1 MLRLGGRR
9 RESLF
14 ASAFLRVIVSDLA
27 GPLRGPRRPSF
38 AAAWIY
44 ILGAVAIVAVLGSMI
59 AIYDVERAVRDLRD
73 DELKRLRLN
82 AERSAG
88 QIESEL
94 QDDDAPQRLEAIRDA
109 VWLRRYWTRNLTKQ
123 PGRIY
128 AGVTDRQGTLVAHTR
143 IEEEGR
149 RLALPPNGDGGALDL
164 TDLVET
170 TDEVLTAGS
179 RALDMRVPIMVNQV
193 ALGIYHTGM
202 DAEWLEHQMAQE
214 RRSRTTFWSLL
225 VGGTSGLLLISS
237 VAVARVTKRTARLEH
252 ELDAANSRRVSE
264 MHELVL
270 GVAHEIR
277 NPLNAIRL
285 NLHTIGQVFRD
296 QAALGDEEIATM
308 LVEMQGE
315 IERLEA
321 LMREMLGF
329 ARTGN
334 AYAGP
339 VDVADEIQRTLT
351 FLRSNFDQQRVAVEL
366 RLPESPCMAAID
378 ATRFRQVLL
387 NLLKNASEAVSVGGT
402 IEVDLNCSRNQVE
415 VIVADDGAGIPAKD
429 RERVFV
435 PFFSTKANGTGLGLA
450 VARKFVE
457 EAGGKIMCEDRNG
470 RRGCRLRVVLPA
482 ASAPVLE
489 GIS

>member
-1 MLRLGGRR
+1 MNQ
-9 RESLF
+9 
-14 ASAFLRVIVSDLA
+14 
-27 GPLRGPRRPSF
+27 PLPGLRRPKVT
-38 AAAWIY
+38 AAWVY
-44 ILGAVAIVAVLGSMI
+44 ILGALAIVALLGSII
-59 AIYDVERAVRDLRD
+59 AIYDVQRAVRDLRD
-73 DELKRLRLN
+73 EELKRLRLN

-94 QDDDAPQRLEAIRDA
+94 QDEVASDKLETIRNA
-109 VWLRRYWTRNLTKQ
+109 VWLRRYWTRNLTQQ

-128 AGVTDRQGTLVAHTR
+128 AAVTDRQGVLVAHTR
-143 IEEEGR
+143 REEEGR
-149 RLALPPNGDGGALDL
+149 KIALPPHGDGGSL
-164 TDLVET
+164 TETALVET
-170 TDEVLTAGS
+170 TDETLTAGL
-179 RALDMRVPIMVNQV
+179 RALDMRVPIVVNQA

-202 DAEWLEHQMAQE
+202 DAVWLDSQLAQE

-225 VGGTSGLLLISS
+225 VGGTSALLLVSS
-237 VAVARVTKRTARLEH
+237 IAVARVTRQTARFEH
-252 ELDAANSRRVSE
+252 ELEAANARRVSE

-285 NLHTIGQVFRD
+285 NLHTIGQVFSD

-308 LVEMQGE
+308 LVEMEGE

-334 AYAGP
+334 AYVGP
-339 VDVADEIQRTLT
+339 VDLADEIQRTLT
-351 FLRSNFDQQRVAVEL
+351 FLRSNFDRQRVSVEL
-366 RLPESPCMAAID
+366 RLQGGPCMVAID

-387 NLLKNASEAVSVGGT
+387 NLLKNALEAVGEGGA
-402 IEVDLNCSRNQVE
+402 IDVEARLARNQVE
-415 VIVADDGAGIPAKD
+415 VVVADNGAGIPVND

-450 VARKFVE
+450 VARKFIE
-457 EAGGKIMCEDRNG
+457 EAGGRIICEDRSA
-470 RRGCRLRVVLPA
+470 RRGCQVRVVLPA
-482 ASAPVLE
+482 ASAAVLE
-489 GIS
+489 GAT